1 MLPAA
6 GRRAMKT
13 VVSLASNSL
22 ERVASLAA
30 ERLEAGGLVALPTDT
45 VYGLACLVQ
54 HGEAV
59 DRTSQSTSIA
69 SQTRRKF
76 RTIKAVFY

>member
-22 ERVASLAA
+22 ESVASLAA
-30 ERLEAGGLVALPTDT
+30 ERLAAGGLVALPTDT

-54 HGEAV
+54 HGQAV
-59 DRTSQSTSIA
+59 DRSSQSTLIA
-69 SQTRRKF
+69 
-76 RTIKAVFY
+76 RTSENK

>member
-1 MLPAA
+1 MLPAT

-22 ERVASLAA
+22 ESVASLAA
-30 ERLEAGGLVALPTDT
+30 ERLVAGGLVALPTDT

-54 HGEAV
+54 HGQAV
-59 DRTSQSTSIA
+59 DRWSSQLTPIA
-69 SQTRRKF
+69 S
-76 RTIKAVFY
+76 